1 MSIGHTSESILWPQV
16 QFVEAQFT
24 ANGERFG
31 NATAISNP
39 RMVIGAPTAGNIK
52 GEPGTTDTRPG
63 QAFVYVRNPGAPIWT
78 PEQRL
83 LASDRTDFAQFGS
96 SLAIDGDRI
105 VVGATLHVAP
115 NRPPYNAGTSGAA
128 YIFDRD
134 PASGTWTQTAE
145 LLPELLPC
153 EGLTGGIY
161 FGQAVAVEGDRVI
174 VSAYKTNCV
183 FHDLT
188 ADGGGGAS
196 CDAGGA
202 PVACDA
208 SVNDNGSVYV
218 FEKQSDGKWP
228 QVQRLQANDAHAFDK
243 FGVSLSLVGNQLA
256 IGAFDATK
264 ALAGGGSATDA
275 GAAYIFER
283 TSVAATDA
291 GKDAGTR
298 GLWTQTA
305 KLSPDDG
312 ATNDI
317 FGVSVA
323 LQTNRVL
330 IGARDKDSQPTADGG
345 VVTDSGGAY
354 VYERQTN
361 GAWTQ
366 TALLQ
371 PPDPTLN
378 LRFGVNV
385 ALSGDTALIGAFNYN
400 DRIPEADGGASVVSQ
415 VGGAYVYGFAN
426 GAWTLQKEVNPTPLV
441 PGMGFGTK
449 LALDGN
455 QALVGAFTYFN
466 TAYPDQPGAA
476 FTFESSAGI
485 QNGAKCANDGTE
497 DNPQYCLSG
506 ICSPDHVCCDAAC
519 TGTCESCLGK
529 ETGKTDGTCAP
540 IPAGQDPDNECA
552 TDDVKTCGHDGF
564 CDGTGAC
571 RAHYAL
577 GTPCGATTCAGGIQT
592 GKSCN
597 GGGTCAS
604 ATIQCDPFACD
615 TASCKTTCTVDGDCA
630 PTLICR
636 NSACVSAVSVCS
648 TDGTSVLDS
657 TGTLV
662 KNCSPYLCTS
672 GNCGERCTQAADC
685 QSGFVCDRR
694 KNACIVAVKPPVS
707 VDVGCS
713 VGRVGST
720 GSRSLFGAA
729 TLAGLIAVIRRRR
742 GSRRIARS

>member
-1 MSIGHTSESILWPQV
+1 MSIGHSSESILWPQV
-16 QFVEAQFT
+16 QFVGAEFT

-63 QAFVYVRNPGAPIWT
+63 QAFVYVRDPASPIWT
-78 PEQRL
+78 MEQRI
-83 LASDRTDFAQFGS
+83 LATDRFDWDQFGG
-96 SLAIDGDRI
+96 SLAISGDRI
-105 VVGATLHVAP
+105 VVGATRHAAP
-115 NRPPYNAGTSGAA
+115 NKEPYNAAVTGAA

-134 PASGTWTQTAE
+134 PTSGKWAQTAE
-145 LLPELLPC
+145 LLPTLLPC
-153 EGLTGGIY
+153 EGAIDLY
-161 FGQAVAVEGDRVI
+161 FGQAVAVEGDRVV
-174 VSAYKTNCV
+174 VSAYKTNCAAV
-183 FHDLT
+183 AVT
-188 ADGGGGAS
+188 PDGGGGAT
-196 CDAGGA
+196 CDTGGQ
-202 PVACDA
+202 PIGCNA
-208 SVNDNGSVYV
+208 SINDNGSAYIY
-218 FEKQSDGKWP
+218 ERQSDGSWP
-228 QVQRLQANDAHAFDK
+228 QVQRIQAADPKFGGK
-243 FGVSLSLVGNQLA
+243 FGVAVSMVGDQMA
-256 IGAFDATK
+256 IGAYNTGEHGTDS
-264 ALAGGGSATDA
+264 GS
-275 GAAYIFER
+275 AYIFER
-283 TSVAATDA
+283 DTTTDN
-291 GKDAGTR
+291 
-298 GLWTQTA
+298 WNQTA
-305 KLSPDDG
+305 KIVPADG

-317 FGVSVA
+317 FGVSVS
-323 LQTNRVL
+323 LQANRVL
-330 IGARDKDSQPTADGG
+330 IGARDKDSQPTGDGG

-354 VYERQTN
+354 VFERQTN
-361 GAWTQ
+361 GTWTQ

-371 PPDPTLN
+371 PPNPTLN

-400 DRIPEADGGASVVSQ
+400 DQIPEPDGGVNVVSQ
-415 VGGAYVYGFAN
+415 VGGAYVYGFAS
-426 GAWTLQKEVNPTPLV
+426 GAWTLQKEINPTPLV
-441 PGMGFGTK
+441 AGMGFGTK

-466 TAYPDQPGAA
+466 TSYPDQPGAA

-540 IPAGQDPDNECA
+540 IPAGQDPDSECP

-577 GTPCGATTCAGGIQT
+577 GTPCGATTCVGGIQT

-615 TASCKTTCTVDGDCA
+615 TASCKTTCTVDEDCA

-636 NSACVSAVSVCS
+636 NSACVSAVSQCG

-713 VGRVGST
+713 IGRVGNT